1 MWLASI
7 TVSKQIRLHDKNV
20 KRKQMTHRGY
30 LFDDVSPG
38 CDEPSTKVV
47 LSQRWGQM
55 FLMLLCRG
63 RRDLRNYKR
72 TMVTC
77 DVQI

>member
-20 KRKQMTHRGY
+20 KQKQMTHRGY
-30 LFDDVSPG
+30 LLDDVSPG
-38 CDEPSTKVV
+38 RDEPSAKVV

-55 FLMLLCRG
+55 FLKLLCRG
-63 RRDLRNYKR
+63 RRNLSNYET
-72 TMVTC
+72 TMVWWT
-77 DVQI
+77 